1 VSAPIKGR
9 SLVAGPRDGGPNLP
23 GVRRLVFRRPV
34 A

>member
-1 VSAPIKGR
+1 VSAPIKGQ